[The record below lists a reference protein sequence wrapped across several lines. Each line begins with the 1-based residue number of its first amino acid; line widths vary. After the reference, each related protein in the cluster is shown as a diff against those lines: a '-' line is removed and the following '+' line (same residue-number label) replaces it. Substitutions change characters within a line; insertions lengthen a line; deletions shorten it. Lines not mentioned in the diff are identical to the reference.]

1 MKELKIDPELRDLLP
16 PLADDEY
23 KQLEKNIV
31 DNGFDR
37 NFPIMEWH
45 GFIVDGHNRYSICQ
59 KHNIDYTIGTLAYKT
74 KEEVMRW
81 MLDIQLGR
89 RNLTPI
95 QRISVAEKHRALFE
109 AQAKENLKLATGGDR
124 RSEDYKKKNQG
135 TPEMVE
141 VEKRKN
147 RTENETNSKLA
158 AIAGVKRE
166 TYRMGAKILNSDNDE
181 LKQRV
186 LSGKTSITAGYKE
199 LQNKNKPKV
208 DEVVEKPVEKENNTT
223 KPETKPQVENGVIL
237 LPEDSKEN
245 KIMNDIA
252 RQMKSGTIDTT
263 QLSNEKEIVSVAAL
277 VDESMC
283 SIFNYIFRNIDF
295 EKFSRENFNEIENIL
310 LAAKDTIDKK
320 IKIMEEKISS
330 DATPKQQIA
339 ELDQKLESLDKNIE
353 SLQIERSN
361 TVKKRGDLF
370 KALDVKCP
378 VKFKWIKEGQDLFP
392 AWWKCQIYIDY
403 DGLTEVLGEYSVS
416 HSELPN
422 TYMKTA
428 VNGSR
433 EEISQKYHDDFRMI
447 WKQAHDENVRLEMEA
462 NDKRMKTAQQ
472 LDYEMNRM
480 KKCIPVGLDKNVCRK
495 FYRTLANEYHPDNGK
510 TGDAEMMQHVNELK
524 AVWGI

>member
-31 DNGFDR
+31 DHGFDK

-45 GFIVDGHNRYSICQ
+45 GFIVDGHNRYSICR
-59 KHNIDYTIGTLAYKT
+59 KHNIDYTIGTLAYET

-208 DEVVEKPVEKENNTT
+208 DEVVEKPVEKENNTVEPDV
-223 KPETKPQVENGVIL
+223 KPEEKPPVESGVIL
-237 LPEDSKEN
+237 LPEDTKEN
-245 KIMNDIA
+245 KIMNDIV
-252 RQMKSGTIDTT
+252 RQMKSGTVDMI
-263 QLSNEKEIVSVAAL
+263 QLSNEKEITSIAAL
-277 VDESMC
+277 AYESID
-283 SIFNYIFRNIDF
+283 SVFNYIFRNIDF

-310 LAAKDTIDKK
+310 LTVKATIDNK
-320 IKIMEEKISS
+320 IKIMEEKI
-330 DATPKQQIA
+330 
-339 ELDQKLESLDKNIE
+339 
-353 SLQIERSN
+353 
-361 TVKKRGDLF
+361 
-370 KALDVKCP
+370 
-378 VKFKWIKEGQDLFP
+378 
-392 AWWKCQIYIDY
+392 
-403 DGLTEVLGEYSVS
+403 
-416 HSELPN
+416 
-422 TYMKTA
+422 
-428 VNGSR
+428 
-433 EEISQKYHDDFRMI
+433 
-447 WKQAHDENVRLEMEA
+447 
-462 NDKRMKTAQQ
+462 
-472 LDYEMNRM
+472 
-480 KKCIPVGLDKNVCRK
+480 
-495 FYRTLANEYHPDNGK
+495 NE
-510 TGDAEMMQHVNELK
+510 
-524 AVWGI
+524 

>member
-31 DNGFDR
+31 DHGFDK

-45 GFIVDGHNRYSICQ
+45 GFIVDGHNRYSICR
-59 KHNIDYTIGTLAYKT
+59 KYNIDYTIGTLAYET

-208 DEVVEKPVEKENNTT
+208 DEVVEKPVEKENNTVEPDV
-223 KPETKPQVENGVIL
+223 KPEEKPPVESGVIL
-237 LPEDSKEN
+237 LPEDTKEN
-245 KIMNDIA
+245 KIMNDIV
-252 RQMKSGTIDTT
+252 RQMKSGTVDMI
-263 QLSNEKEIVSVAAL
+263 QLSNEKEITSIAAL
-277 VDESMC
+277 AYESID
-283 SIFNYIFRNIDF
+283 SVFNYIFRNIDF

-310 LAAKDTIDKK
+310 LTVKATIDNK
-320 IKIMEEKISS
+320 IKIMEEKI
-330 DATPKQQIA
+330 
-339 ELDQKLESLDKNIE
+339 
-353 SLQIERSN
+353 
-361 TVKKRGDLF
+361 
-370 KALDVKCP
+370 
-378 VKFKWIKEGQDLFP
+378 
-392 AWWKCQIYIDY
+392 
-403 DGLTEVLGEYSVS
+403 
-416 HSELPN
+416 
-422 TYMKTA
+422 
-428 VNGSR
+428 
-433 EEISQKYHDDFRMI
+433 
-447 WKQAHDENVRLEMEA
+447 
-462 NDKRMKTAQQ
+462 
-472 LDYEMNRM
+472 
-480 KKCIPVGLDKNVCRK
+480 
-495 FYRTLANEYHPDNGK
+495 NE
-510 TGDAEMMQHVNELK
+510 
-524 AVWGI
+524 